1 MVEFTTTI
9 KKFDKQGD
17 KTGWNYIEI
26 PAAIAS
32 KLNPENK
39 KAFRVKG
46 FLDECYFSGVSLLPF
61 GGGDFIMALNAA
73 IRKSIGKG
81 KGGILQVRIEPDQS
95 PVLLSTELMQCLADE
110 PKALLY
116 FNKLPK
122 SHQNYYNKWIESAKT
137 EATKA
142 KRIAQTVTACARGQH
157 YGEMIKSL
165 KNERNDLFQL

>member
-1 MVEFTTTI
+1 MVEFTATI

-17 KTGWNYIEI
+17 KTGWTYVEI
-26 PAAIAS
+26 PAAIAL

-46 FLDECYFSGVSLLPF
+46 FLDEYAFSGISLLPF

-81 KGGILQVRIEPDQS
+81 EGAILKVGMEPDQR
-95 PVLLSTELMQCLADE
+95 PVLLSTDLMQCLSDE
-110 PKALLY
+110 PRALS
-116 FNKLPK
+116 FFQKLSK
-122 SHQNYYNKWIESAKT
+122 SHQNYYSKWIESAKT

-142 KRIAQTVTACARGQH
+142 KRIAQTVTACLHGQH
-157 YGEMIKSL
+157 FGEMIRSL
-165 KNERNDLFQL
+165 KNERNDLLEL